1 MQYFDQI
8 ENIMVRS
15 GQLVMQYFRQ
25 DLEVYCKIDG
35 SLATNVDIENEIF
48 LQQELLR
55 IMPDAGIVA
64 EESGAQNE
72 DREYMWVID
81 PLDGTKNFIQ
91 GIPHFCI
98 CIALTFRGEPIVGA
112 IYNPITKDLY
122 YAEKGLG
129 AWLNG
134 KNKIAIQDQNFE
146 NTGVLVVVDD
156 LQLKH
161 IKLQQELESG
171 CNNLQI
177 SNRYFGCAGLDSV
190 YVAAGYL
197 NFIVFENI
205 AWWDVAAGMLLIEQA
220 GGMVDWKIKS
230 SKKSISGRFI
240 AGHPSIF
247 KQFYMIV
254 DSKICN

>member
-8 ENIMVRS
+8 EDVMVRS
-15 GQLVMQYFRQ
+15 GQLVMHYFRQ
-25 DLEVYCKIDG
+25 DVDIYCKADG

-55 IMPDAGIVA
+55 IMPDAGILA
-64 EESGAQNE
+64 EESGVQNE

-98 CIALTFRGEPIVGA
+98 CIALTFRGEPIVAA
-112 IYNPITKDLY
+112 IYNPVTKDLY

-129 AWLNG
+129 TWLNG
-134 KNKIAIQDQNFE
+134 KHTIVIKDQNFE
-146 NTGVLVVVDD
+146 NTGVLVVVEDH
-156 LQLKH
+156 QLEH
-161 IKLQQELESG
+161 IKLQQELEIG
-171 CNNLQI
+171 CNKLQI

-190 YVAAGYL
+190 YIAAGYL
-197 NFIVFENI
+197 NFIVFKNI

-220 GGMVDWKIKS
+220 GGIVDWQVKS
-230 SKKSISGRFI
+230 CDKSKRGRFI

-247 KQFYMIV
+247 KQLYMIV

>member
-8 ENIMVRS
+8 EDIMVRS

-25 DLEVYCKIDG
+25 DLEIYCKTGG

-48 LQQELLR
+48 LEQELLR
-55 IMPDAGIVA
+55 IMPDAGILA
-64 EESGAQNE
+64 EESGPKNE
-72 DREYMWVID
+72 DREYVWVID
-81 PLDGTKNFIQ
+81 PLDGTRNFMQ

-98 CIALTFRGEPIVGA
+98 CIALTFRGEPIVAA

-129 AWLNG
+129 TWLNG
-134 KNKIAIQDQNFE
+134 KSKIAIQDQNFE
-146 NTGVLVVVDD
+146 NTGVLVVVNNQ
-156 LQLKH
+156 QLKQ
-161 IKLQQELESG
+161 IKLQQKLTKS
-171 CNNLQI
+171 CQNLQI
-177 SNRYFGCAGLDSV
+177 SNRYFGSAGLDSV

-220 GGMVDWKIKS
+220 GGMVDWKMKS
-230 SKKSISGRFI
+230 SKKSIKGKFI